1 MPGHVQQYVFNLG
14 MIAAR
19 QCDEKMKYL
28 QKALGDVVDHALKMG
43 PASEQSKVQ
52 E

>member
-43 PASEQSKVQ
+43 PASEESKVQ